1 MPAGEGAGMR
11 GQTFDFKQINLMNEA
26 GQADGA
32 PGPARISKPCRPTP
46 ARRVLGA
53 ARRGRQVACARGV
66 ADIAGGMT

>member
-32 PGPARISKPCRPTP
+32 PGPARISKLCRPTHGQ
-46 ARRVLGA
+46 RGLGA
-53 ARRGRQVACARGV
+53 GTTGARWPVRVALQTLQGA
-66 ADIAGGMT
+66 